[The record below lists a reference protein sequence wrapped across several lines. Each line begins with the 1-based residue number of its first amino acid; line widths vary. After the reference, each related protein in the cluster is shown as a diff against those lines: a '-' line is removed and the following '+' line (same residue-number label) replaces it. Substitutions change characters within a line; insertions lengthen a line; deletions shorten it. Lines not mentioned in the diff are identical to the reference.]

1 MKELQI
7 KVTGL
12 DTNDLV
18 IAIQKIA
25 IDILQG
31 YRVGGDSDHSYP
43 MLGYYFSI
51 IDKNKERKN
60 GGNKNRGYQNNRV
73 K

>member
-31 YRVGGDSDHSYP
+31 HRVGGGSERSYP

-51 IDKNKERKN
+51 IDKNK
-60 GGNKNRGYQNNRV
+60 NKG
-73 K
+73 KKDA

>member
-12 DTNDLV
+12 DINDLI
-18 IAIQKIA
+18 IAIQKVA

-31 YRVGGDSDHSYP
+31 HRVGGGTDHSYP
-43 MLGYYFSI
+43 ILGYYFSI
-51 IDKNKERKN
+51 IDKNKETTK
-60 GGNKNRGYQNNRV
+60 
-73 K
+73 

>member
-7 KVTGL
+7 KVTAL
-12 DTNDLV
+12 DINDLI
-18 IAIQKIA
+18 IAIQKVA

-31 YRVGGDSDHSYP
+31 HRVGGDSDHLYP

-51 IDKNKERKN
+51 IDENEKKGK
-60 GGNKNRGYQNNRV
+60 KDA
-73 K
+73 

>member
-12 DTNDLV
+12 DTNDLI
-18 IAIQKIA
+18 IAIQKVA

-31 YRVGGDSDHSYP
+31 HRVGGKSDGLYP
-43 MLGYYFSI
+43 PLGCYFSI
-51 IDKNKERKN
+51 IDRKM
-60 GGNKNRGYQNNRV
+60 GDEEK
-73 K
+73 KP